1 MAHSA
6 GRDALSEAALAAAG
20 EERAP
25 AGADPEKRRRI
36 LDAAVRTFGR
46 RGFHEARIAEI
57 AAAAKVAEGTVYLY
71 FRNKEDLLGVVFD
84 ESMDGVLAKGRA
96 LARSKAPAGE
106 RLTALVDLHLQFL
119 GSDRDL
125 ASVFQIELRRS
136 ARLVERF
143 SRSKLVEYFRLLGD
157 VLRDGIA
164 RGEFRRDL
172 DPRLAVRILFGA
184 ADEILSEW
192 LLSGEKKPSR
202 TRSSSSEPCSRGFAA
217 PEGSLKG
224 KKTGGGGSAR
234 REAAPLNSPFEA
246 RAEGA
251 NPPNSP
257 FKARAEGAKSLSKRE
272 KSSGKGRSRPLE
284 QSAFILHGARTAFAR
299 AGTDFTDV
307 SAVDLGRTAAVEA
320 MARAGVE
327 PAAIDQ
333 AIFGNIATPVDAA
346 NIARVIALRAGV
358 PKEKPAHSVSRNC
371 ASGIESVVEAARL
384 IETGEADVVLA
395 GGVENMTQIPFLYRD
410 GVKEVFTESRHGRR
424 PRVRGCRRSRR
435 CRGRTSSTP

>member
-6 GRDALSEAALAAAG
+6 GRDALPEAVLAAAG

-36 LDAAVRTFGR
+36 LEAAVRTFGR

-84 ESMDGVLAKGRA
+84 ESMDGVLEKGRA

-106 RLTALVDLHLQFL
+106 RLTALVDLHLQFI

-164 RGEFRRDL
+164 RGEFRRSL

-192 LLSGEKKPSR
+192 LLSGEKKPIADAKQLVG
-202 TRSSSSEPCSRGFAA
+202 TLLRGFAA
-217 PEGSLKG
+217 PEDSSKV
-224 KKTGGGGSAR
+224 TER
-234 REAAPLNSPFEA
+234 R
-246 RAEGA
+246 R
-251 NPPNSP
+251 
-257 FKARAEGAKSLSKRE
+257 R
-272 KSSGKGRSRPLE
+272 
-284 QSAFILHGARTAFAR
+284 
-299 AGTDFTDV
+299 
-307 SAVDLGRTAAVEA
+307 
-320 MARAGVE
+320 
-327 PAAIDQ
+327 
-333 AIFGNIATPVDAA
+333 
-346 NIARVIALRAGV
+346 
-358 PKEKPAHSVSRNC
+358 KP
-371 ASGIESVVEAARL
+371 
-384 IETGEADVVLA
+384 
-395 GGVENMTQIPFLYRD
+395 Q
-410 GVKEVFTESRHGRR
+410 
-424 PRVRGCRRSRR
+424 
-435 CRGRTSSTP
+435 